1 MPKVIKKEIKGVS
14 RGRLR
19 VAEGLEVDVEHDGR
33 EYRVIYGGKVVSKV
47 SGSFIEWCFDVDV
60 YNICVTKEEL
70 GVILGVG

>member
-1 MPKVIKKEIKGVS
+1 MPSVSKKEIWGVR

-19 VAEGLEVDVEHDGR
+19 VSDTLELDVEHDGR
-33 EYRVIYGGKVVSKV
+33 EYRVIHGGKVISRV

-70 GVILGVG
+70 EGVLRVG

>member
-1 MPKVIKKEIKGVS
+1 LPKIIKKEVKGVR

-47 SGSFIEWCFDVDV
+47 SGSFIEWCFDVEE
-60 YNICVTKEEL
+60 YNICFSKDEL
-70 GVILGVG
+70 EVMLGER